1 VILQSEENELFWRSE
16 SDYEISWEIIDLLRN
31 LLSLTLFKG
40 EIMNYIKNALE
51 KNSEKEKNIVF
62 ILLGANF
69 NIIKVGSSVNIR
81 LKIDSE
87 SKNNLYDL
95 NEFTSYKEKNFI
107 KNGTILGFT
116 DNPKNPFIIDEL
128 ITEFSYHQVNV
139 Y

>member
-1 VILQSEENELFWRSE
+1 
-16 SDYEISWEIIDLLRN
+16 
-31 LLSLTLFKG
+31 
-40 EIMNYIKNALE
+40 MNYIKNALE

-95 NEFTSYKEKNFI
+95 NEFTSYKEKSFI
-107 KNGTILGFT
+107 KKGTILGFT

-128 ITEFSYHQVNV
+128 ITEFSYHQVNSS
-139 Y
+139 

>member
-1 VILQSEENELFWRSE
+1 MILQSEENELFWRSE

>member
-1 VILQSEENELFWRSE
+1 
-16 SDYEISWEIIDLLRN
+16 
-31 LLSLTLFKG
+31 
-40 EIMNYIKNALE
+40 MNYIKNALE